1 MNAMEAPETM
11 SNRLVTSS
19 FSFSWA
25 PRACLHHHCELLR
38 QGTSAPQFGL
48 QRVDTRKGEGWQGVK
63 GWRDWRVGEEEEA
76 GNKQT
81 TSEKQGRGDWIGWEA
96 ESNLCSKTL
105 NRSVTEPP
113 VFSAT
118 HCAGNRNIPRFPFLK
133 FTCHSSPIT
142 WVQILITKLR
152 ISVLLLLLGCE
163 ILLLT
168 SELLSWWTSLLH
180 SWPMLLSKLIP
191 LSASVFVLLP
201 SHPYW
206 VRHGSSCTGS
216 DMLSL
221 RVRILMRRC
230 NWEHLLKRLSC
241 MQRYSSFMPPKLF
254 HQGRSSLVN
263 KLWFL
268 KVILCEK
275 KMGSTFY
282 QLQIEGKENKT
293 QLVSPDLIRASQL

>member
-1 MNAMEAPETM
+1 MK
-11 SNRLVTSS
+11 
-19 FSFSWA
+19 FDGK
-25 PRACLHHHCELLR
+25 
-38 QGTSAPQFGL
+38 GTSAPQFGQ
-48 QRVDTRKGEGWQGVK
+48 QRFDTRKGEAWQGVK

-96 ESNLCSKTL
+96 ESNLCGKTL

-113 VFSAT
+113 VFTAT
-118 HCAGNRNIPRFPFLK
+118 HCAGNRNIPRFPFSK

-142 WVQILITKLR
+142 WVQILITKLST
-152 ISVLLLLLGCE
+152 SVLLLLLLHLGCE

-168 SELLSWWTSLLH
+168 SELLSWWNSLLH
-180 SWPMLLSKLIP
+180 SWPMLLLMLIP
-191 LSASVFVLLP
+191 LSAPVFVLLP

-221 RVRILMRRC
+221 RVRILVRRC

-241 MQRYSSFMPPKLF
+241 MQRYSSFMPPKLYD
-254 HQGRSSLVN
+254 QGRSYLVN

-268 KVILCEK
+268 EVILCEK
-275 KMGSTFY
+275 NWVLPFISFKY
-282 QLQIEGKENKT
+282 KGKKTKPNKS
-293 QLVSPDLIRASQL
+293 LLIWSRASQLYWRHLCNWDIVRDTINSARHA